1 MMFLHFIRDG
11 VGAMFQ
17 GGKYYRSWLV
27 LLLILIAIG
36 AGFYLQQLQ
45 QGIVITGMSDQV
57 SWGFYIANFTFMLG
71 IAAAVMLLLIPA
83 YLFGREDVRH
93 VVLIGHAMAVA
104 AVFTAMLL
112 VIVDLGRPDRMW
124 HLLPLFGDINLP
136 QSMLA
141 WDVVSL
147 NGFLLLNLI
156 TPFYILYRH
165 YQGKPALPKHYL
177 PVIVLTILW
186 AVFMTT
192 VEAMLFATNSGRP
205 LWHTPLLGP
214 RLLASA
220 FVSGPALIIIV
231 LLLIRRFWQYPVK
244 QSAIDLLSIILVYA
258 LYMNLF
264 IVFME
269 LLIDFYNEPTHA
281 ASLRYLFFGLHGYS
295 GLTTWIWLALIF
307 NTLAMILLSFNQ
319 YRQNISILIFACS
332 LSVLGIWIEKGMGF
346 VVAGFIPTPI
356 GEIYEYFPTFAEIMI
371 TLGCWAIGALVF
383 TLLSRATT
391 TLETR
396 TYSHTASYNP

>member
-1 MMFLHFIRDG
+1 MTFLHFIRDG

-17 GGKYYRSWLV
+17 GGKYYRGWLV
-27 LLLILIAIG
+27 LLLILIIIG

-45 QGIVITGMSDQV
+45 HGIVITGMSDQV

-124 HLLPLFGDINLP
+124 HLLPLLGDINLP

-141 WDVVSL
+141 WDMVSL

-156 TPFYILYRH
+156 IPFYILYRH
-165 YQGKPALPKHYL
+165 YQGKPALLKHYL
-177 PVIVLTILW
+177 PFIVLTILW

-231 LLLIRRFWQYPVK
+231 LLLISRFWHYPVK
-244 QSAIDLLSIILVYA
+244 HTVLDLLSIILLYA
-258 LYMNLF
+258 LYFTLF
-264 IVFME
+264 ISLTE
-269 LLIDFYNEPTHA
+269 LFTDLYNETTHA
-281 ASLRYLFFGLHGYS
+281 ASLRYLFFGLHGYA
-295 GLTTWIWLALIF
+295 GLTPWAWTALLL
-307 NTLAMILLSFNQ
+307 NTIAALLLSFRQ
-319 YRQNISILIFACS
+319 LRQNIQLLIVASS
-332 LSVLGIWIEKGMGF
+332 LGFVGIWIEKGMGF
-346 VVAGFIPTPI
+346 VAAGFIPTPI
-356 GEIYEYFPTFAEIMI
+356 GEIYEYSPTFAEFLI
-371 TLGCWAIGALVF
+371 TLGCWAIGALLF
-383 TLLSRATT
+383 TLLSRAATK
-391 TLETR
+391 LVAGAKN
-396 TYSHTASYNP
+396 STAH